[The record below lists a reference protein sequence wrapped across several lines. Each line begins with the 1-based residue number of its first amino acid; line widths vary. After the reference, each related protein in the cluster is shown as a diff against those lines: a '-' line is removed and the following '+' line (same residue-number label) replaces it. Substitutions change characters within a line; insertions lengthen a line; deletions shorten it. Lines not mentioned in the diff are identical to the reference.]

1 MWTHALSTLRC
12 PRCKGAL
19 MLRGLRG
26 DDAAIASSSSAAHPP
41 SEAWIEGGAI
51 LCSACVR
58 VFPIASGVPIL
69 LTYPTALSRK
79 TFNEWP
85 DQFRRE
91 LTDAGFSLPSD
102 TPPKG
107 EEFVAASFS
116 TEWSDYDY
124 GATLWTAPLKDRV
137 ETFRAECGL
146 RDGDLVGKEFCEI
159 GCGLGILTN
168 EAASGLGATA
178 WGVDLSSAVFRA
190 ANQFKNN
197 PHLHFVQASVF
208 RLPFAT
214 DTFDF
219 LYSHGVLHHTWSTH
233 EAVKHAA
240 SVLKRDGTIYVW
252 LYGHADVRISVVRQ
266 IAYAVEEVVRPVI
279 ARMPSP
285 LATAVLLPS
294 IPFYQLA
301 SAAGQRSGTHA
312 TRYTAQQALH
322 AARDRFT
329 PLYAHRHE
337 VDEVA
342 GWLTEMG
349 FEGVQRVSGETAAES
364 WRLAID
370 RNVAVRATGRH
381 KPVEVGAF

>member
-1 MWTHALSTLRC
+1 MSGDGAAAPPSTGVESSG
-12 PRCKGAL
+12 KTSEVWIDDGAL
-19 MLRGLRG
+19 
-26 DDAAIASSSSAAHPP
+26 
-41 SEAWIEGGAI
+41 
-51 LCSACVR
+51 LCRACVN

-69 LTYPTALSRK
+69 LTYATALSRR
-79 TFNEWP
+79 TFEEWP
-85 DQFRRE
+85 GAFRRE
-91 LTDAGFSLPSD
+91 LTDGGYHLPAD

-116 TEWSDYDY
+116 TEWADYDY
-124 GATLWTAPLKDRV
+124 GSTLWTAPLHDRI

-146 RDGDLVGKEFCEI
+146 RDGDLAGKQFCEI

-178 WGVDLSSAVFRA
+178 WGVDLSQAVFRA

-197 PHLHFVQASVF
+197 PRLHFVQASVF
-208 RLPFAT
+208 RLPFAG

-219 LYSHGVLHHTWSTH
+219 LYSHGVLHHTWSTR

-240 SVLKRDGTIYVW
+240 AALRRDGTIYVW

-266 IAYAVEEVVRPVI
+266 IAYAVEEVIRPFI

-294 IPFYQLA
+294 IPLYQLA

-337 VDEVA
+337 VDEVE
-342 GWLTEMG
+342 GWLTDMG
-349 FEGVQRVSGETAAES
+349 FKAVQRVSGDTAAPS

-370 RNVAVRATGRH
+370 RNVAVRASERARAI
-381 KPVEVGAF
+381 ELGAL